1 VVGVW
6 NGAWN
11 GVWSGAWK
19 RGAYTAVCV
28 GQVLKGGRN
37 SMSGG
42 TLPSFKRKGK
52 AGDERFL
59 EMELKVPPLLHR
71 AEGAP
76 PTPPLGV

>member
-1 VVGVW
+1 
-6 NGAWN
+6 
-11 GVWSGAWK
+11 
-19 RGAYTAVCV
+19 
-28 GQVLKGGRN
+28 VLKGGRN